1 MAERA
6 ENGKSGAA
14 GTAAGTYGHG
24 QPCGP
29 AAPSPFVAAHLGLMP
44 EGGRVLDLA
53 AGRGRHTALARA
65 AGHPV
70 TAVDREV
77 EGLKTLRPGPDLE
90 IVEADLENGTWPL
103 DARTFAGVIVTNY
116 LWRPILPEIVAAVA
130 PGGVLI
136 YETFAKGNERHGRP
150 SNPDHLLN
158 PGELLEAVNGELTV
172 IAYAH
177 GPEGDPPRA
186 VRQRIC
192 AVRDV

>member
-6 ENGKSGAA
+6 ENGKSGAVA
-14 GTAAGTYGHG
+14 ATAAAYGNGH
-24 QPCGP
+24 PFGP
-29 AAPSPFVAAHLGLMP
+29 AAPSPFVAHYIAMVP
-44 EGGRVLDLA
+44 PGGRILDLA

-77 EGLKTLRPGPDLE
+77 EGLKALPQGPDLE
-90 IVEADLENGTWPL
+90 ILEADLEGGPWPL
-103 DARTFAGVIVTNY
+103 EDRSFAGVIVTNY
-116 LWRPILPEIVAAVA
+116 LWRPILPRIVAAVA

-136 YETFAKGNERHGRP
+136 YETFAKGHERHGRP